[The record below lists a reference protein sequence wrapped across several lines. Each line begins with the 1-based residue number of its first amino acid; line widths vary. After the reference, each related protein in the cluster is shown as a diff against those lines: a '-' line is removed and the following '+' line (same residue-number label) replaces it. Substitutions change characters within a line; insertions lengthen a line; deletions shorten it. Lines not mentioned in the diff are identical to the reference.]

1 MTWPHLFL
9 AVVPSKTPGV
19 VCCHYE
25 EKFTSVFSTVPLS
38 SVPLMVHE
46 RQLWGGGLRG
56 RK

>member
-1 MTWPHLFL
+1 MWPHLFL
-9 AVVPSKTPGV
+9 AVVPSKTPGI

-25 EKFTSVFSTVPLS
+25 EKFTSVFSTVSLS